1 MRIIAVT
8 NITKLEAKNSQLRT
22 GFLHKTDQQQL
33 IEGTTRE
40 ETCTLENCVNAEL
53 ENNLGAQNRFEK
65 MARISILLQLSWL
78 RPHIYFALFFP
89 TKRKE
94 LACVC
99 LSMCVLYSGRSALH
113 AETPYSRIC
122 NN

>member
-1 MRIIAVT
+1 MPNVVKFGTIVHLYLAYIPS
-8 NITKLEAKNSQLRT
+8 NEDYCCYKHTKLEAKNSQLRT

-33 IEGTTRE
+33 VEGTTRE

-78 RPHIYFALFFP
+78 RPIFILLYFFL
-89 TKRKE
+89 RK
-94 LACVC
+94 
-99 LSMCVLYSGRSALH
+99 GRS
-113 AETPYSRIC
+113 
-122 NN
+122 